1 MGYVDREQA
10 VVGNIVYVVIRN
22 KQIPATITSLPFYHA
37 E

>member
-1 MGYVDREQA
+1 MGYVAREHA
-10 VVGNIVYVVIRN
+10 VVRNTIYVVIRN